1 MFNQSFASSADN
13 ATCNVVRLI
22 MHETGTFDPQY
33 RRPYQSVLDAKTMGV
48 LQEVLHGSTKYQAS
62 QISGIANQIV
72 VPQAT
77 PESEIKI
84 SHGWGTRRLRF
95 FLEVQYNS
103 QLYGSNTEYIMG
115 YSEFSDLSINGLPDP
130 RALFV
135 VNSVSNVRHAM
146 YNTGVQNQMATSVG
160 DTSHVIN
167 DAEWAGPTRV
177 GGVEL
182 MRPADVFSIITRQDI
197 EPEMKTMG
205 VFDQRVAMDSIP
217 KKSFRSNAVASNY
230 VSSILAGHQ
239 MASQRGDFGASQQ
252 NTIEKA
258 RGYVVEPALGLD
270 FFLSTISEKRGSPLG
285 NQFTL
290 TDLKKL
296 DPTFEARTVLVRLGE
311 YANQVYSAGAAQ
323 GWHGTD
329 MHTQVA
335 NILSQSVPALLMET
349 GLTMMDFQST
359 NMGVIGVPVKTQV
372 NNANGFAQGL
382 DYTRNIML
390 FIHRFEHELFKDLSR
405 NNMFGLA
412 ITMAVDI
419 LGETRVRVQIEG
431 EPPVDYV
438 TPSFCDALMA
448 PVITQNPNV
457 VTGLTMDMNNAM
469 SVLNGDRVTATAV
482 SAPVAYQPS
491 NF

>member
-1 MFNQSFASSADN
+1 MFNQSFASSADQ
-13 ATCNVVRLI
+13 ATCNVVRFI
-22 MHETGTFDPQY
+22 MHETGTFDQQF

-48 LQEVLHGSTKYQAS
+48 LKEVLHTSTKYQAS
-62 QISGIANQIV
+62 QISGLANQIV

-77 PESEIKI
+77 PEAPIEIA
-84 SHGWGTRRLRF
+84 HGWGTRRLRF
-95 FLEVQYNS
+95 FLEIQYNS
-103 QLYGSNTEYIMG
+103 QLYGSNSEYIMG

-160 DTSHVIN
+160 DTSHIIN
-167 DAEWAGPTRV
+167 NAEWAGPQRV

-197 EPEMKTMG
+197 QPEMKEMG
-205 VFDQRVAMDSIP
+205 VFDQRVSMDSIP
-217 KKSFRSNAVASNY
+217 KKSFRGNAVASNY

-239 MASQRGDFGASQQ
+239 MAAQRGDFGASQN

-258 RGYVVEPALGLD
+258 RGYVVEPAIGMD

-290 TDLKKL
+290 SDLKKL
-296 DPTFEARTVLVRLGE
+296 DPTFEERSLLVRLGE
-311 YANQVYSAGAAQ
+311 YANQVYSAGSAA

-329 MHTQVA
+329 LTTQIA

-349 GLTMMDFQST
+349 GLTMMDFQCT

-372 NNANGFAQGL
+372 NNADGFARGL
-382 DYTRNIML
+382 DYSRNIML
-390 FIHRFEHELFKDLSR
+390 FIHRFEHELFRDLSR

-412 ITMAVDI
+412 VTMTVDI
-419 LGETRVRVQIEG
+419 LGETRVRVQVEG
-431 EPPVDYV
+431 DVPVDYV
-438 TPSFCDALMA
+438 TPSFCDALMT
-448 PVITQNPNV
+448 PIITQNPNI
-457 VTGLTMDMNNAM
+457 VTGLSMDMNNAM
-469 SVLNGDRVTATAV
+469 MQLNGDRVVSNAV
-482 SAPVAYQPS
+482 SMPTAYQPS